1 MLTNN
6 TRITVFT
13 SKKQGRETFWF
24 ATVLDGVNY
33 HGRDQIIVADK
44 NVSAS
49 DEYVIRIPDSVL
61 QTTHYVDPSTY
72 KSLPLGESD
81 NCYTLKKGDYV
92 VKGLVD
98 LDVITVKDILD
109 AGGQQITQV
118 TDNLSA
124 SAFSKHIKLVVK
136 TVVLSRVARFKKLW
150 TAKSFAVLLHMYLL
164 KPAILSRA
172 VSVAQR

>member
-1 MLTNN
+1 MPMSLQSVKKSYVQGYQAGIKRHRVALSGGEIMLTNN
-6 TRITVFT
+6 TRITVFC

-33 HGRDQIIVADK
+33 HGKDQIIVADK

-72 KSLPLGESD
+72 KSLPLDESD
-81 NCYTLKKGDYV
+81 NCYSLKKGDYV

-118 TDNLSA
+118 TENLSA

-136 TVVLSRVARFKKLW
+136 
-150 TAKSFAVLLHMYLL
+150 
-164 KPAILSRA
+164 
-172 VSVAQR
+172 

>member
-1 MLTNN
+1 MKPFGLQLFWTEL
-6 TRITVFT
+6 IT
-13 SKKQGRETFWF
+13 
-24 ATVLDGVNY
+24 TV
-33 HGRDQIIVADK
+33 
-44 NVSAS
+44 S

-72 KSLPLGESD
+72 KSLPLDESD
-81 NCYTLKKGDYV
+81 NCYSLKKGDYV

-118 TDNLSA
+118 TENLSA

-136 TVVLSRVARFKKLW
+136 
-150 TAKSFAVLLHMYLL
+150 
-164 KPAILSRA
+164 
-172 VSVAQR
+172 

>member
-6 TRITVFT
+6 THITVFC

-24 ATVLDGVNY
+24 STALKGVNY

-44 NVSAS
+44 NVSVS

-61 QTTHYVDPSTY
+61 KTTHYVDPSTY
-72 KSLPLGESD
+72 KSLTLDESD
-81 NCYTLKKGDYV
+81 NCYTLKKGDYI
-92 VKGLVD
+92 VKGYLE

-109 AGGQQITQV
+109 AGGMQITQV
-118 TDNLSA
+118 TENLSA

-136 TVVLSRVARFKKLW
+136 
-150 TAKSFAVLLHMYLL
+150 
-164 KPAILSRA
+164 
-172 VSVAQR
+172 

>member
-6 TRITVFT
+6 TRITVFC

-33 HGRDQIIVADK
+33 HGKDQIIVADK

-98 LDVITVKDILD
+98 LDVITVKDIL
-109 AGGQQITQV
+109 TQ
-118 TDNLSA
+118 
-124 SAFSKHIKLVVK
+124 
-136 TVVLSRVARFKKLW
+136 
-150 TAKSFAVLLHMYLL
+150 
-164 KPAILSRA
+164 A
-172 VSVAQR
+172 VSRLHRLLIICQQVPFQNTLNWWLNDY

>member
-13 SKKQGRETFWF
+13 SKKQGRETFWSAAF
-24 ATVLDGVNY
+24 LEGVNY

-44 NVSAS
+44 NVSVS
-49 DEYVIRIPDSVL
+49 DEFVIRIPDSVL
-61 QTTHYVDPSTY
+61 QSSHYVDPSTY
-72 KSLPLGESD
+72 KSLPLDESD

-109 AGGQQITQV
+109 AGGMQITQV
-118 TDNLSA
+118 AENLSA
-124 SAFSKHIKLVVK
+124 SAFSRHIKLVVK
-136 TVVLSRVARFKKLW
+136 
-150 TAKSFAVLLHMYLL
+150 
-164 KPAILSRA
+164 
-172 VSVAQR
+172 